1 MEEASVAGESP
12 DRSKQRE
19 SSEEPTSGSAG
30 PVPEA
35 RTGASET
42 RDPRLA
48 VAREDTKRSSGSAGS
63 GSGGGVDTATRV
75 LSVRET
81 EQEAETSGEDDDAG
95 ASAADSSGASEG
107 DDAVPAAGNDGR
119 LRDAVA
125 AWVATADERAA
136 ANARLEDEQDP
147 AEPARDGGEDATAG
161 AVTSGDGASRTDSDT
176 GSGSDTASDT
186 DAGSD
191 SDSVSGSASTSGT
204 DPASDAGSGADAP
217 ADSDTPSAPGGNTDS
232 ASDPASSS
240 ERDAAP
246 EPDPVSAS
254 GSGSGADAP
263 SEAGP
268 TTDADRD
275 TALAPASASG
285 AASDSDPATA
295 SASASDR
302 DATPVSGH
310 CPDADAPSGSNTPST
325 PGRDTDPAS
334 DTDAAPGPVSDH
346 GPDADAPSGSD
357 TPSTPGRDTDP
368 APDTDATPDPVSDH
382 GPDADAPSGSDTPS
396 TPRRDTDPTPGT
408 DPAPEL
414 DHGPDADVSPAPGSA
429 RGGDAAPGTATSSAS
444 DPASGGNEEPAV
456 DEGPATD
463 AGSADVSGSGAGP
476 APERKAGSTPAPETK
491 PGPKS
496 RPEPDPGSDVEPGSG
511 RDGDDGGRGT
521 DGDDRDGDR
530 GDSAP
535 PVDQPTAVFKAPR
548 LDKPAVDQPT
558 TMLKLGDAASAARKA
573 GQKGDAPAQSESDAE
588 RTSKFVALR
597 NPDDPAN
604 RKPPR
609 PPQAPQAAQ
618 ATEAPKAP
626 SPGPK
631 PPQAP
636 RTGVTAARPHVGP
649 DRTTQQP
656 LPPKPPLDLLAELT
670 NTPPPPET
678 PLRTTVRR
686 VKIWTPLVALL
697 VIVLG
702 VVQAMRPLP
711 APTLDL
717 TAHDSFTFDGGKP
730 QIPWPESGQAALD
743 VQGIGSFGSS
753 GDQKPV
759 PIASVAK
766 VMTAYVILRD
776 HPLKSG
782 AEGPKIKIDQA
793 AEEQSDAGDESTVN
807 VYAGD
812 SISQRE
818 ALKAVLIASANNVA
832 RLLARWDAGSEKAFV
847 EKMNA
852 AAKDL
857 GMTNTTYTDPSGLN
871 NTTVSTAV
879 DQVKLAKA
887 AMKSPAFREVAA
899 MMSYNDYK
907 GVNHGNWN
915 HLVGHNGVVGI
926 KTGTTTSAL
935 GNLVFAAK
943 KEVGGETRTIVGA
956 VVRQPDVGG
965 GILDAALDASDEL
978 IRAAQ
983 DTLQSSTILKKGSVV
998 GYVDDG
1004 LGGRTPVVATKDVK
1018 AVGWGGLTVKL
1029 TFDADEVPHAAKAGT
1044 KVGTLTVG
1052 DGGTSGAV
1060 KVPVALRDDLV
1071 EPGLSDKLTRLG

>member
-12 DRSKQRE
+12 DSSKQRE

-35 RTGASET
+35 RTETSET

-48 VAREDTKRSSGSAGS
+48 VAREDAKRSGGAGTGSR
-63 GSGGGVDTATRV
+63 GGVDTATRV

-81 EQEAETSGEDDDAG
+81 EAESSGGDDDAG
-95 ASAADSSGASEG
+95 APGAADTASDTPEKPEE
-107 DDAVPAAGNDGR
+107 PATGTDGR

-136 ANARLEDEQDP
+136 ANARLDGTRD
-147 AEPARDGGEDATAG
+147 AEGPARDGERADTAAQAEDTGANPRPGGSPGATDSDTDSGADAG
-161 AVTSGDGASRTDSDT
+161 AGSDAAPAPGPGNGSDT
-176 GSGSDTASDT
+176 GSGADSDSDADETSGSSPASGPDTASDPDSRADT
-186 DAGSD
+186 DSDTDTTADAGAD
-191 SDSVSGSASTSGT
+191 SDAAPAPGT
-204 DPASDAGSGADAP
+204 GDSSDTGSGADSDSDADETSGSGSGRASGTDAG
-217 ADSDTPSAPGGNTDS
+217 ADSGSDT
-232 ASDPASSS
+232 
-240 ERDAAP
+240 DA
-246 EPDPVSAS
+246 DTAS
-254 GSGSGADAP
+254 GSGSGPEAD
-263 SEAGP
+263 
-268 TTDADRD
+268 
-275 TALAPASASG
+275 
-285 AASDSDPATA
+285 
-295 SASASDR
+295 
-302 DATPVSGH
+302 
-310 CPDADAPSGSNTPST
+310 SGSAPES
-325 PGRDTDPAS
+325 DTDPE
-334 DTDAAPGPVSDH
+334 PV
-346 GPDADAPSGSD
+346 ADA
-357 TPSTPGRDTDP
+357 
-368 APDTDATPDPVSDH
+368 
-382 GPDADAPSGSDTPS
+382 
-396 TPRRDTDPTPGT
+396 
-408 DPAPEL
+408 
-414 DHGPDADVSPAPGSA
+414 
-429 RGGDAAPGTATSSAS
+429 
-444 DPASGGNEEPAV
+444 
-456 DEGPATD
+456 
-463 AGSADVSGSGAGP
+463 GA
-476 APERKAGSTPAPETK
+476 
-491 PGPKS
+491 
-496 RPEPDPGSDVEPGSG
+496 EPGSG
-511 RDGDDGGRGT
+511 DDADPAPKPKPASDADPEPGSDAKARGESGSDAESPRGAEAKPESGADAKAPSGRAGDGQGGDG
-521 DGDDRDGDR
+521 GDDRE
-530 GDSAP
+530 P

-548 LDKPAVDQPT
+548 FGGPAVDQPT
-558 TMLKLGDAASAARKA
+558 TMLKLGDAAAASKKAEQAEQAEQAGKA
-573 GQKGDAPAQSESDAE
+573 GKAGPTAGPGDDAE

-609 PPQAPQAAQ
+609 VPETPGTPQGAAPPAGP
-618 ATEAPKAP
+618 PKASQP
-626 SPGPK
+626 
-631 PPQAP
+631 P
-636 RTGVTAARPHVGP
+636 RTGVTAARSHVGP
-649 DRTTQQP
+649 DRTSQQP

-686 VKIWTPLVALL
+686 VKIWTPLVVLL
-697 VIVLG
+697 LIVLG

-711 APTLDL
+711 ATTLDL
-717 TAHDSFTFDGGKP
+717 TAQDSFTFEGGKP
-730 QIPWPESGQAALD
+730 EIPWPSSGQAALD
-743 VQGIGSFGSS
+743 VQGIGTFGSS

-793 AEEQSDAGDESTVN
+793 AEDQSQAGQESTVN
-807 VYAGD
+807 VFEGD

-818 ALKAVLIASANNVA
+818 ALESILIASANNVA

-879 DQVKLAKA
+879 DQVKLAKE
-887 AMKSPAFREVAA
+887 AMKQPAFREVAA
-899 MMSYNDYK
+899 MMSYDDYK
-907 GVNHGNWN
+907 GVNHSNWN
-915 HLVGHNGVVGI
+915 HLVGHNDVVGI

-943 KEVGGETRTIVGA
+943 KEVGGETKTIVGA
-956 VVRQPDVGG
+956 VVRQPAGG
-965 GILDAALDASDEL
+965 ADNTILGAALDSSDKL

-983 DTLQSSTILKKGSVV
+983 DTLKSSTILKKGTVV

-1018 AVGWGGLTVKL
+1018 AVGWAGLTVKL
-1029 TFDADEVPHAAKAGT
+1029 TFTADEVPHTAQAGT

>member
-12 DRSKQRE
+12 DSSKQRE

-35 RTGASET
+35 RTEASET

-48 VAREDTKRSSGSAGS
+48 VAREDAKRSGGAGAGS
-63 GSGGGVDTATRV
+63 RGGVDTATRV

-81 EQEAETSGEDDDAG
+81 EAESSGGDDDAG
-95 ASAADSSGASEG
+95 APGAADTASDTPEKPEEPASGT
-107 DDAVPAAGNDGR
+107 DGR

-136 ANARLEDEQDP
+136 ANARLDGTRDA
-147 AEPARDGGEDATAG
+147 AEPARDGERTETAAQAEDGG
-161 AVTSGDGASRTDSDT
+161 ADPQPGGVPGATDSDT
-176 GSGSDTASDT
+176 APAEDSDDTESTAPDSDTDPGADAGADSDAAPAPGPGNGSGTGSGADSASDADETSGSGPASGPDTASDSRADT
-186 DAGSD
+186 GSDADTTADAGADAAPAPGPGD
-191 SDSVSGSASTSGT
+191 SSGT
-204 DPASDAGSGADAP
+204 GSGADSA
-217 ADSDTPSAPGGNTDS
+217 ADADEDET
-232 ASDPASSS
+232 
-240 ERDAAP
+240 
-246 EPDPVSAS
+246 S
-254 GSGSGADAP
+254 GSGSG
-263 SEAGP
+263 
-268 TTDADRD
+268 
-275 TALAPASASG
+275 
-285 AASDSDPATA
+285 
-295 SASASDR
+295 
-302 DATPVSGH
+302 
-310 CPDADAPSGSNTPST
+310 
-325 PGRDTDPAS
+325 
-334 DTDAAPGPVSDH
+334 
-346 GPDADAPSGSD
+346 
-357 TPSTPGRDTDP
+357 
-368 APDTDATPDPVSDH
+368 
-382 GPDADAPSGSDTPS
+382 
-396 TPRRDTDPTPGT
+396 
-408 DPAPEL
+408 
-414 DHGPDADVSPAPGSA
+414 
-429 RGGDAAPGTATSSAS
+429 
-444 DPASGGNEEPAV
+444 PASGTGAGA
-456 DEGPATD
+456 DSGSGTD
-463 AGSADVSGSGAGP
+463 AGTVSGSGSGPVADSGP
-476 APERKAGSTPAPETK
+476 APESDADSEPVADAGA
-491 PGPKS
+491 
-496 RPEPDPGSDVEPGSG
+496 EPGSG
-511 RDGDDGGRGT
+511 DGADPAPKPKPASDADPEPGSDAKARGESGSDAESGQGSEAKSVSGADAKAPSGREGDGQGG
-521 DGDDRDGDR
+521 DGGDDRE
-530 GDSAP
+530 P

-548 LDKPAVDQPT
+548 LGGPAVDQPT
-558 TMLKLGDAASAARKA
+558 TMLKLGDAAAASKKAEQAEQAGKA
-573 GQKGDAPAQSESDAE
+573 GKAGPTAGPGDDAE

-609 PPQAPQAAQ
+609 APETPGTPQGTAPPAG
-618 ATEAPKAP
+618 APKASQP
-626 SPGPK
+626 
-631 PPQAP
+631 P
-636 RTGVTAARPHVGP
+636 RTGVTAARSHVGP
-649 DRTTQQP
+649 DRTSQQP

-686 VKIWTPLVALL
+686 VKIWTPLVVLL
-697 VIVLG
+697 LIVFG

-711 APTLDL
+711 ATTLDL
-717 TAHDSFTFDGGKP
+717 TAQDSFTFEGGKP
-730 QIPWPESGQAALD
+730 EIPWPSSGQAALD
-743 VQGIGSFGSS
+743 VQGIGTFGSS

-793 AEEQSDAGDESTVN
+793 AEDQSQAGQESTVN
-807 VYAGD
+807 VFEGD

-818 ALKAVLIASANNVA
+818 ALESILIASANNVA

-879 DQVKLAKA
+879 DQVKLAKE
-887 AMKSPAFREVAA
+887 AMKQPAFREVAA
-899 MMSYNDYK
+899 MMSYDDYK
-907 GVNHGNWN
+907 GVNHSNWN
-915 HLVGHNGVVGI
+915 HLVGHNDVVGI

-943 KEVGGETRTIVGA
+943 KEVGGETKTIVGA
-956 VVRQPDVGG
+956 VVRQPAGG
-965 GILDAALDASDEL
+965 ADNTILGAALDSSDKL

-983 DTLQSSTILKKGSVV
+983 DTLKSSTILKKGTVV

-1018 AVGWGGLTVKL
+1018 AVGWAGLTVKL
-1029 TFDADEVPHAAKAGT
+1029 TFTADEVPHTAQAGT